1 MAITLR
7 PSDKQL
13 EQIEVLKKTL
23 NINTSS
29 KALFSATLLYP
40 ILKKEL
46 SEANIKIESLDRE
59 LNFDIKTRWPRPD
72 LQEKMQSFW
81 FSSAKAG
88 TLFCN
93 H

>member
-46 SEANIKIESLDRE
+46 SEANIKIESIERE
-59 LNFDIKTRWPRPD
+59 LDHLKRSINYY
-72 LQEKMQSFW
+72 E
-81 FSSAKAG
+81 SSRAQMLELAR
-88 TLFCN
+88 T
-93 H
+93 